1 MTLADY
7 LSEHELSYAAFGRL
21 IGTKYART
29 VERYAKGQQPPNA
42 EMLKRIYQATGGAV
56 TPNDFF
62 PFASAPAE
70 AGLQQVA

>member
-1 MTLADY
+1 MTLADF
-7 LSEHELSYAAFGRL
+7 LSEHELSYAAFGRM

-29 VERYAKGQQPPNA
+29 VERYAKGQQPPNP
-42 EMLKRIYQATGGAV
+42 EMLRRIYEATAGVV

-70 AGLQQVA
+70 ARLEKVA